1 MLRYFVI
8 TALLTLALCP
18 GCQSPDRRD
27 SSRLPEPPLAT
38 RSPEVPPVRPTPP
51 PPPADDGITGRGR
64 AAWIPPTGI
73 KKSMWRVI
81 VVHHSDSEKSTPQS
95 MNQWHLQR
103 GWENGLGY
111 HFVIGNGVNTG
122 DGQVYVG
129 PRWKRQIQ
137 GAHCKTGAGRFFG
150 LPRPSGFFNDRGIG
164 ICLVGDFENSR
175 PTAKQLAA
183 LTELIAFLSKECN
196 IPATAVYGHG
206 EVTRQTLCPGK
217 NFRIADVRKRV
228 TNATAGSH

>member
-1 MLRYFVI
+1 MARPIIIAGLFV
-8 TALLTLALCP
+8 LALCS
-18 GCQSPDRRD
+18 GCQSPNRRE

-38 RSPEVPPVRPTPP
+38 RSPDAAPVRPAPS
-51 PPPADDGITGRGR
+51 PAPGDDGITGQGR
-64 AAWIPPTGI
+64 SGWIPATGI

-81 VVHHSDSEKSTPQS
+81 VVHHADSAKATPQS

-137 GAHCKTGAGRFFG
+137 GAHCKTGAGKFFG
-150 LPRPSGFFNDRGIG
+150 IPRPSGFFNDRGIG
-164 ICLVGDFENSR
+164 ICLVGDFESGR
-175 PTAKQLAA
+175 PTPKQLAA
-183 LTELIAFLSKECN
+183 LTELVAFLCKECD
-196 IPATAVYGHG
+196 IPSTAVYGHG

-217 NFRIADVRKRV
+217 NFRIADLRKRV
-228 TNATAGSH
+228 TNVTAGSQ